1 MHTETAKTKTATDY
15 QGDNPFQAINR
26 YKKARKIVDHL
37 RQLGVTAVTPEP
49 TQETLVLIGNGLG
62 LASPPSLTT
71 WALAA
76 YLLTEED

>member
-1 MHTETAKTKTATDY
+1 MHTETQKLHAGEKA
-15 QGDNPFQAINR
+15 GDNPFQAINR

-37 RQLGVTAVTPEP
+37 RQLGVTEVTPEP
-49 TQETLVLIGNGLG
+49 TQETLVLIGTGLG

-76 YLLTEED
+76 YLLKEDH